1 MKTIQGTWLR
11 EDGSPAAGATL
22 TLKLNQDAS
31 SPTGQIM
38 AALIS
43 IVLDSTGSIP
53 SGTQIWCNDELLPAT
68 TFYHATIQDGTSGTA
83 YRERLVIAGSSPIS
97 LNSLVPTGTP

>member
-1 MKTIQGTWLR
+1 MKQISGTFLR

-22 TLKLNQDAS
+22 TLKLSQDAS
-31 SPTGQIM
+31 SPSGQVM

-43 IVLDSTGSIP
+43 LLLDQTGSIP
-53 SGTQIWCNDELLPAT
+53 SGTQVWANDELSPAT
-68 TFYHATIQDGTSGTA
+68 TFYHLTVQDGSSGTA
-83 YRERLVIAGSSPIS
+83 YRERLTIAGASPIN

>member
-1 MKTIQGTWLR
+1 VKQISGTFLR

-31 SPTGQIM
+31 SPSGQVM

-43 IVLDSTGSIP
+43 IVLDQTGSIP
-53 SGTQIWCNDELLPAT
+53 AGTQVWANDELSPAT
-68 TFYHATIQDGTSGTA
+68 TFYHATVQDGTSGTA
-83 YRERLVIAGSSPIS
+83 YRERLVIAGNSPIS
-97 LNSLVPTGTP
+97 LNAIVPSGTP

>member
-1 MKTIQGTWLR
+1 MKQITGTWLR
-11 EDGSPAAGATL
+11 EDGSPASGAIL

-31 SPTGQIM
+31 SPSSQIM

-53 SGTQIWCNDELLPAT
+53 ANTQVWANDELSPTT
-68 TFYHATIQDGTSGTA
+68 TFYHLTVQDGTSGTA
-83 YRERLVIAGSSPIS
+83 YRERLTITGNSPIN

>member
-1 MKTIQGTWLR
+1 MKQISGTFLR

-31 SPTGQIM
+31 SPSGQVM

-43 IVLDSTGSIP
+43 ILLDSTGSIP
-53 SGTQIWCNDELLPAT
+53 AGTQVWANDELSPAT
-68 TFYHATIQDGTSGTA
+68 TFYHVTVQDGTSGTA
-83 YRERLVIAGSSPIS
+83 YRERLTIAGNSPINLS
-97 LNSLVPTGTP
+97 SLVPTGTP